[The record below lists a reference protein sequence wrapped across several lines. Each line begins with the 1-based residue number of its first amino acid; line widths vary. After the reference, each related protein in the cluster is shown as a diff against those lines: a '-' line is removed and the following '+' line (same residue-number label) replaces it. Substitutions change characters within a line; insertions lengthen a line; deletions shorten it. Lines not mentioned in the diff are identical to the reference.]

1 MRLLVTALALVALV
15 APAAAQAN
23 GLDVTRALA
32 QRDSL
37 IHGIAGDGRYVFVTE
52 PGMGV
57 STAGPRV
64 VALDRF
70 TGREVAAL
78 PAPAGGFGLPF
89 TLRVPESGHLV
100 VLDAGSFPPQGPPKV
115 YDYRYRGDW
124 RGGFKAELVRT
135 VDFAPNALA
144 FAEDVEVLPNGEYVV
159 SESVFGGLWLI
170 GRDGKVRPGIA
181 NVDPMSSPPLPNLS
195 GCPMIVPPGF
205 TIARLPFAGAFAPGA
220 GSLAVRGND
229 LYLSSTCHGGVQKLK
244 IKTLLDSKR
253 PAAERA
259 AEIVEVAPRP
269 AQPSSLKGITFNEF
283 DRSDPWIYAG
293 DPFRLRLVR
302 IHSRTGKLEVLSRN
316 ERLFDFTVST
326 DVLPPVLPGLPSP
339 LVTASDQE
347 YRWSVLNPAL
357 TEDQFRPPFTVGEY
371 WRLG

>member
-1 MRLLVTALALVALV
+1 MRLLVTAFALVALV
-15 APAAAQAN
+15 APSAAQAK
-23 GLDVTRALA
+23 DIDFARALA

-37 IHGIAGDGRYVFVTE
+37 IHGIAGDERLVFVTE
-52 PGMGV
+52 PGLGV
-57 STAGPRV
+57 GTTPRV

-70 TGREVAAL
+70 TGREIAAL
-78 PAPAGGFGLPF
+78 PAPAGGFKLPF
-89 TLRVPESGHLV
+89 TLRVPEPGHLV
-100 VLDAGSFPPQGPPKV
+100 VLDSGAFPPPAAATV
-115 YDYRYRGDW
+115 YDYRYRSDH
-124 RGGFKAELVRT
+124 RGFRAELVRT
-135 VDFAPNALA
+135 VSGPFG

-159 SESVFGGLWLI
+159 SESVIGGLWLV
-170 GRDGKVRPGIA
+170 GRDGKLRPGIA
-181 NVDPMSSPPLPNLS
+181 NADPAAPPLPNLS

-205 TIARLPFAGAFAPGA
+205 TIDKLPFAGAFAPGA

-244 IKTLLDSKR
+244 IKTLLDSSR

-259 AEIVEVAPRP
+259 AEVEEVAAAPG
-269 AQPSSLKGITFNEF
+269 QPSSLKGITFNEF

-316 ERLFDFTVST
+316 SRLFNFTVST
-326 DVLPPVLPGLPSP
+326 DILPPVFKGFPSP

-347 YRWSVLNPAL
+347 YRYSVLNPAL
-357 TEDQFRPPFTVGEY
+357 SKDKFEPPFIVGEY